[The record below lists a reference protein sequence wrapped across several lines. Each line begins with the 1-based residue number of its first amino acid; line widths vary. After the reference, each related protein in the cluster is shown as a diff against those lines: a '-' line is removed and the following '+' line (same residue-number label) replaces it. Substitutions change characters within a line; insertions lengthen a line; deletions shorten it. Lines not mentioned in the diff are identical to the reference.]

1 MRPRPPIPLDPSERQ
16 DVRVGSLSRI
26 VVPADCRVP
35 RDVEPSEREK
45 CRGRIM
51 ARDANISRLMNR
63 ITALKVEQGA
73 DKALLAKLEGER
85 HGRGR
90 KPHHAD

>member
-1 MRPRPPIPLDPSERQ
+1 MRRYYDPHMIPTEHAAEH
-16 DVRVGSLSRI
+16 
-26 VVPADCRVP
+26 ADWHDG
-35 RDVEPSEREK
+35 DVEPSEREQ

-51 ARDANISRLMNR
+51 ARDAEISRLTNR